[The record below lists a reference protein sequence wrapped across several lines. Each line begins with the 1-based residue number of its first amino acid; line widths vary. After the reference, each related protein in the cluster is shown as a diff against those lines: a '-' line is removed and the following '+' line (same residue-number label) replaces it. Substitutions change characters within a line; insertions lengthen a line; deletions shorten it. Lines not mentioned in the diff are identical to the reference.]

1 MSRSQS
7 AVRKEAK
14 HSKGDENLSVGI
26 VMEMEQQV
34 NLMIFQMMNLLT
46 KVKDE
51 IK

>member
-1 MSRSQS
+1 M
-7 AVRKEAK
+7 
-14 HSKGDENLSVGI
+14 GI